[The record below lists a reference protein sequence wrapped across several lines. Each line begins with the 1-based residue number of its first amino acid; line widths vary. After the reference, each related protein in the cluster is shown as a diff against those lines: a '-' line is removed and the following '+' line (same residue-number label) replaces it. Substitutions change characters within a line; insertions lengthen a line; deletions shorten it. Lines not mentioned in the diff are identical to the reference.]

1 MTTVDTKNV
10 AAFRKLRFESI
21 EECKAE
27 VERIKAAD
35 RAGSLTA
42 HGNWSPGQVMTHV
55 AAWINYAYDGF
66 EVKAPPFFIRWFL
79 RWGLNKMLREGMSP
93 GVRIP
98 GVKEGTTGMED
109 IETALAADKLL
120 TALNR
125 LASDEEAPH
134 DSPAFG
140 KMSYEDRVRLNLRHA
155 EMHLGF
161 LSYDEG

>member
-1 MTTVDTKNV
+1 MTDIDTTKV
-10 AAFRKLRFESI
+10 AEFRKLRFESI

-27 VERIKAAD
+27 VERIKAA
-35 RAGSLTA
+35 AASESLKT
-42 HGNWSPGQVMTHV
+42 HGNWSPGQVMTHI

-66 EVKAPPFFIRWFL
+66 EVKPAPFFVRWIL
-79 RWGLNKMLREGMSP
+79 WWGLAKMLREGMSP

-98 GVKEGTTGMED
+98 GVEGGTTGMED
-109 IETALAADKLL
+109 IEPIPAADKLL
-120 TALNR
+120 AALDR

-140 KMSYEDRVRLNLRHA
+140 KMSDEDRVRLNLRHA

-161 LSYDEG
+161 LSYE